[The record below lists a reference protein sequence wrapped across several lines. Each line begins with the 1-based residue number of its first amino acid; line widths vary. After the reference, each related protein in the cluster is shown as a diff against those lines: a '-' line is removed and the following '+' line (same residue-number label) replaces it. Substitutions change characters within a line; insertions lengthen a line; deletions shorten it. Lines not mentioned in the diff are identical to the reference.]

1 MSIVVRRINRAKWQ
15 QILDENNI
23 TDSSADAITNCLK
36 TTKNDLSVWK
46 IDSIDELN
54 IAILALIT
62 GSQQTKLSKIDYV
75 YFEENDLHNKGLSL
89 NQTIGDTVID
99 DYKNMHRDLSE
110 LTYSKLGIIKD
121 LIIEFLSKND
131 ENFMTKSDL
140 KKLLKSA
147 IDADIIRIKDLNPEL
162 VLNEKLN

>member
-15 QILDENNI
+15 QVLDENNI

-46 IDSIDELN
+46 IDSIDDLN

-75 YFEENDLHNKGLSL
+75 YFEENDLSDRGLSL
-89 NQTIGDTVID
+89 NETIGDTVIEA
-99 DYKNMHRDLSE
+99 YKDKHRDISE
-110 LTYSKLGIIKD
+110 LTYSKLGVIKD
-121 LIIEFLSKND
+121 LIIEFLNKND
-131 ENFMTKSDL
+131 ENFMTRSDL
-140 KKLLKSA
+140 KKLIKSA
-147 IDADIIRIKDLNPEL
+147 IDTDIIKIQDLNPEL
-162 VLNEKLN
+162 VSNEKLI